1 MAVAYGER
9 GRYASDPG
17 ASRSFALTAAPANV
31 SMDAMSRVILL
42 LLLTLVG
49 CFRPRSEA
57 QKPRCPDSDRAAC
70 TSGGE
75 ECKYDAKRS
84 CDLCLCKHEVI

>member
-1 MAVAYGER
+1 MRRLILV
-9 GRYASDPG
+9 
-17 ASRSFALTAAPANV
+17 
-31 SMDAMSRVILL
+31 LL
-42 LLLTLVG
+42 LAASPA
-49 CFRPRSEA
+49 CFRPRADE